1 MDGNDDSGQ
10 YSRIPTLDDLVELCR
25 NLNEHGVK
33 YVIIGG
39 FAVIR
44 QGYIR
49 ATGDI
54 DLLVEN
60 TRDNVERIRKALA
73 FIRDGE
79 AHKIADNDLDHYQVV
94 RVSGEITVDLIA
106 KACDITFSSVEDHI
120 LIDEIKGVRI
130 PYLKPELLLK
140 TKMGVRPKDIQD
152 RKFLQSILEMKG
164 KNNE

>member
-1 MDGNDDSGQ
+1 MDGSDDLGQ
-10 YSRIPTLDDLVELCR
+10 YSRIPTIDDLITLCR

-44 QGYIR
+44 HGYIR

-60 TRDNVERIRKALA
+60 TKENIERIRKALA
-73 FIRDGE
+73 YIPDGE
-79 AHKIADNDLDHYQVV
+79 AHKIANDDLDKYQVV

-106 KACDITFSSVEDHI
+106 EAFDVTYFSAEGYVQ
-120 LIDEIKGVRI
+120 LDEIGGVQI
-130 PYLKPELLLK
+130 PNLRPELLIK

-152 RKFLQSILEMKG
+152 RNFLQGLLEK
-164 KNNE
+164 KN